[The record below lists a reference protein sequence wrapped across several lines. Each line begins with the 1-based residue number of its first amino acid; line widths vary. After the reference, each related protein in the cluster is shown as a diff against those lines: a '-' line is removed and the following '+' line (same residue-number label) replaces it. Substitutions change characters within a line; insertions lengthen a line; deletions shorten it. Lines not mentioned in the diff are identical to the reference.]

1 MTRLFLSVHKW
12 VGIALGVLLFIWLA
26 SGVVMVLP
34 MKLIAKNARPGDVA
48 VSGVTLSPA
57 AAAQLVRTRD
67 GDTSAVKDWSLEILG
82 DQAYYR
88 IVTAAKGNFLING
101 TTGARLEVNK
111 AVAETLATA
120 RLPKPLPVAS
130 VTEVKKFSLGYP
142 NGPLPAWRVEFAD
155 GAHTVAYVG
164 KRDGSVGLST
174 GLHRVRYFIAQMH
187 TFDQIRTLGL
197 SRAAQHVVLA
207 LTSAVAVLLVITG
220 YYLVLP
226 RRWRRRWEQRP
237 A

>member
-34 MKLIAKNARPGDVA
+34 MTLVARNAKPGDVA
-48 VSGVTLSPA
+48 VAGVTLSPA
-57 AAAQLVRTRD
+57 AAAELVRTRD

-82 DQAYYR
+82 NQAYYR
-88 IVTAAKGNFLING
+88 IVTAARGNFLING
-101 TTGARLEVNK
+101 STGARLEVTR

-142 NGPLPAWRVEFAD
+142 AGPLPAWRVEFAD

-174 GLHRVRYFIAQMH
+174 GLHRVRFFIAQMH
-187 TFDQIRTLGL
+187 TFDQIRTLDKVRLVRRLGTASATTL
-197 SRAAQHVVLA
+197 SATLRTLQEVFA
-207 LTSAVAVLLVITG
+207 
-220 YYLVLP
+220 
-226 RRWRRRWEQRP
+226 
-237 A
+237 